1 MLSGCVGPCWLGQDR
16 PVVAFFL
23 LSARGEDR
31 SQQSYTLTQHT
42 KTRSGSD
49 KLQMGLGFTT
59 AFLINTM
66 KSIKILTQYV
76 RENENWKGKKLTVH
90 KEYEHSN
97 TEGLTL
103 RQCICKRNS
112 CNMKVQNG
120 NCMGKEGAVESNQ
133 NVKQTL
139 SVKFSPASNRCHIRS
154 CEQVCLTTTPAA

>member
-1 MLSGCVGPCWLGQDR
+1 
-16 PVVAFFL
+16 
-23 LSARGEDR
+23 
-31 SQQSYTLTQHT
+31 
-42 KTRSGSD
+42 
-49 KLQMGLGFTT
+49 MGLGFTT

-120 NCMGKEGAVESNQ
+120 NCMGKEGAVENNQ

-139 SVKFSPASNRCHIRS
+139 RQIQPSIEPLSHQELRASLPNNNPCSLTYKSENFLILGCFSGDNRAIPFPI
-154 CEQVCLTTTPAA
+154 VC